1 MRATLIAL
9 LLMFGS
15 QAGADNVLYCST
27 APNLATGFINEDE
40 KWRTGNF
47 FEDRFSVKEVGNFS
61 SVKINDDMFSCQR
74 PLQDIQPHSITC
86 HSEYGYVFNYDQ
98 RTKKFIFISC
108 SVFSYVHPTY
118 TDTCVIYGG
127 SCEDF

>member
-1 MRATLIAL
+1 
-9 LLMFGS
+9 MFGS

-61 SVKINDDMFSCQR
+61 SVKIDNTVFSCGR
-74 PLQDIQPHSITC
+74 PFGSELGAITC
-86 HSEYGYVFNYDQ
+86 QDDGGYVFYYDE
-98 RTKKFIFISC
+98 RTKKFIYFVC
-108 SVFSYVHPTY
+108 SVFSYTHPRF
-118 TDTCVIYGG
+118 TDTCTIYAG